1 MKRDKTKCLLI
12 WPPLA
17 YRSTMRVPLGIPS
30 LVAYL
35 RKKGIDTIN
44 VFDMN
49 IAYLQKLRF
58 FWIIYIFHKRC
69 HRLYHRL
76 LEAVARA
83 VKRSGHINPTT
94 KQQGEYE
101 KPDTFRIAERKT
113 PFWRKAGLH
122 CIRYIGKKV
131 ITFLQHIDKK
141 VITFLQQTYLGAERS
156 IPWSLK
162 SIISND
168 LQDTTTLEKSKI
180 YHILERDIFKRSE
193 YSLVGISIVYPQQ
206 LFFALLIAKLIKEE
220 FDKNIYIVFGGPQ
233 ITKHINHLITSENMY
248 AYVDFFITHDGEE
261 PLLKLITDLPKKHFS
276 KVPNLYFRSPDKTKG
291 YENSG
296 GTFFLHP
303 KDILAPDFT
312 DFDLNAYAYG
322 LSVLASK
329 GCFWSKCNFCTY
341 RTIYENRHFC
351 GTVDNTLKIIRELK
365 KKYGVSKYQFVDD
378 ALPPKFMRKF
388 AEGLIEQKLDIEWTT
403 MSILV
408 RDFTN
413 KNLCF
418 LLKKSGARRFQFGLE
433 SISPRILN
441 LMNKYHKN
449 LSESEI
455 KEILK
460 TLRNADITVGLN
472 IIIGFP
478 TETID
483 EARQTVDFVTKIRD
497 LYRNCGIQA
506 FSLEENTEVFNNPSK
521 FGITKVYQ
529 EDKTSGRRLGYRY
542 EVAHGMS
549 MQEAEKFVDEAIK
562 ILHR

>member
-1 MKRDKTKCLLI
+1 MKSDKTKCLLI
-12 WPPLA
+12 WPPLI
-17 YRSTMRVPLGIPS
+17 YGSTVRVPLGIPS
-30 LVAYL
+30 LAAYL
-35 RKKGIDTIN
+35 RNRGIDTIN

-58 FWIIYIFHKRC
+58 FWIIYIFHKR
-69 HRLYHRL
+69 YHRL

-122 CIRYIGKKV
+122 CIRYISNKV
-131 ITFLQHIDKK
+131 LTFLY
-141 VITFLQQTYLGAERS
+141 QTYLDATKS

-162 SIISND
+162 SIISNA
-168 LQDTTTLEKSKI
+168 LQDTNILEKSRI
-180 YHILERDIFKRSE
+180 YHILERNIFKISE
-193 YSLVGISIVYPQQ
+193 CSLVGISGVYPQQ

-220 FDKNIYIVFGGPQ
+220 FDKNIHIVFGGPQ
-233 ITKHINHLITSENMY
+233 ITKHINDLITSENMY
-248 AYVDFFITHDGEE
+248 AYVDFLITHDGEE
-261 PLLKLITDLPKKHFS
+261 PLLKLITDLPKKRFS
-276 KVPNLYFRSPDKTKG
+276 EVPNLYFKSLDKAKG

-312 DFDLNAYAYG
+312 DFDLDAHADG
-322 LSVLASK
+322 LPVLASK

-341 RTIYENRHFC
+341 RTMYENRYFC
-351 GTVDNTLKIIRELK
+351 GTVENTLKIIRELK
-365 KKYGVSKYQFVDD
+365 KKYGVSYYAFVDD
-378 ALPPKFMRKF
+378 ALPPKFMRRF
-388 AEGLIEQKLDIEWTT
+388 AEGLIEQKLDIEWSTC
-403 MSILV
+403 SILV

-413 KNLCF
+413 RNLCF
-418 LLKKSGARRFQFGLE
+418 LLKKSGVYRLAFGLE

-460 TLRNADITVGLN
+460 TLRNADISVGLS

-483 EARQTVDFVTKIRD
+483 EARQTLDFLTKNRD
-497 LYRNCGIQA
+497 LYRVCGIQA

-529 EDKTSGRRLGYRY
+529 EDKTSRRLGYRY

-549 MQEAEKFVDEAIK
+549 MQEAEKFVAEAKK
-562 ILHR
+562 ILNR

>member
-1 MKRDKTKCLLI
+1 MKSNKTKCLLI
-12 WPPLA
+12 WPPLV
-17 YRSTMRVPLGIPS
+17 YRGDMRVPLGIPS

-35 RKKGIDTIN
+35 RNKGIDTIN

-49 IAYLQKLRF
+49 IAYSQKLRF
-58 FWIIYIFHKRC
+58 FWIIYIFQKR
-69 HRLYHRL
+69 YHRF

-94 KQQGEYE
+94 KQQGEYD
-101 KPDTFRIAERKT
+101 KPETFRIAERKT

-122 CIRYIGKKV
+122 CIRYINKKV
-131 ITFLQHIDKK
+131 F
-141 VITFLQQTYLGAERS
+141 TFLQQTYLDATRS

-162 SIISND
+162 SIISYA

-180 YHILERDIFKRSE
+180 YHILERNIFKRSE
-193 YSLVGISIVYPQQ
+193 FSLVGISIVYPQQ

-220 FDKNIYIVFGGPQ
+220 FDKNIHIVFGGPQ
-233 ITKHINHLITSENMY
+233 ITKHINDLITSENIY

-261 PLLKLITDLPKKHFS
+261 PLLKLITDLPKKNFS
-276 KVPNLYFRSPDKTKG
+276 KVPNLYFRSPDKTKE
-291 YENSG
+291 YENTG

-312 DFDLNAYAYG
+312 DFDLDAYSYG

-341 RTIYENRHFC
+341 RTMYENRYFC

-365 KKYGVSKYQFVDD
+365 KKYGVSNYQFVDD

-388 AEGLIEQKLDIEWTT
+388 AEGLIEQKLDIEWTS

-413 KNLCF
+413 RNLCF
-418 LLKKSGARRFQFGLE
+418 LLKKSGARRFSFGLE

-460 TLRNADITVGLN
+460 TLRNANINVFLN
-472 IIIGFP
+472 IMIGFP

-483 EARQTVDFVTKIRD
+483 EARQTVDFLTKNRD
-497 LYRNCGIQA
+497 LYNGCGIQA

-529 EDKTSGRRLGYRY
+529 EDKTLGRLGYRY

-549 MQEAEKFVDEAIK
+549 TQEAEKFVAEAKK
-562 ILHR
+562 ILYR